1 MKKVRPI
8 SFIVLSI
15 ALSLVLAAC
24 SSTTNLSQIE
34 GAKVEGAEFEEELLT
49 FEELIL
55 RSDVAIVG
63 EYVGMIEHESY
74 IEKKFKVKECLYGDV
89 TDSEIYLYSN
99 IGTGHITEIDY
110 TYEYGADVYEVGMD
124 YILIM
129 EKNQSVMYDHDRY
142 MLAADVF
149 LCENNN
155 EYSLY
160 SQSIDIPTET
170 AVKEFICSI
179 YNSVSHPAVV
189 NVPVSYEN
197 EIQEMVGESEYV
209 GTVRILELVNEGKVH
224 NGNVYRCTVESL
236 SKGSNLNTYDDGTIL
251 IVILKN
257 TVEIDNNY
265 IIGFSPVD
273 EGSLIYTQ
281 STDTSVYNV
290 SNELLSE
297 ISQSVSD

>member
-1 MKKVRPI
+1 MKIVRQI
-8 SFIVLSI
+8 LFIVLSI
-15 ALSLVLAAC
+15 ALLLVLAAC
-24 SSTTNLSQIE
+24 SSTASPSQ
-34 GAKVEGAEFEEELLT
+34 VEGVEFEEELLT

-55 RSDVAIVG
+55 KSDVAIVG
-63 EYVGMIEHESY
+63 EYVEMIEHESY

-99 IGTGHITEIDY
+99 IGTGHIIEIDY
-110 TYEYGADVYEVGMD
+110 TYEYGADIYEVGMD

-129 EKNQSVMYDHDRY
+129 EKYQSVMYDHDRY
-142 MLAADVF
+142 MLDTDVF
-149 LCENNN
+149 LCEDKN

-170 AVKEFICSI
+170 AVKDYICSI
-179 YNSVSHPAVV
+179 YNSVPHPAVV

-236 SKGSNLNTYDDGTIL
+236 SKGSNLNTYDDDTIL

-257 TVEIDNNY
+257 TVEIDNSY

-281 STDTSVYNV
+281 STNTSVYNV
-290 SNELLSE
+290 SNELMSE

>member
-1 MKKVRPI
+1 MKMKKVRPI
-8 SFIVLSI
+8 SFTVLSI

-24 SSTTNLSQIE
+24 SSTANSAQIE
-34 GAKVEGAEFEEELLT
+34 GTEYEQELLT

-55 RSDVAIVG
+55 RSNVAIVG
-63 EYVGMIEHESY
+63 EYIEMIEHDSY
-74 IEKKFKVKECLYGDV
+74 TEKKFTVKECLYGDV
-89 TDSEIYLYSN
+89 TDNEIYLYSN
-99 IGTGHITEIDY
+99 IGTGHITETDY
-110 TYEYGADVYEVGMD
+110 TYEYGADVYEAGMD

-129 EKNQSVMYDHDRY
+129 EKKQSVMYDHDRY

-160 SQSIDIPTET
+160 SKAIDIPAET
-170 AVKEFICSI
+170 TVKEYICSV
-179 YNSVSHPAVV
+179 YNSVPHPVVV
-189 NVPVSYEN
+189 NVPVTYDN

-209 GTVRILELVNEGKVH
+209 GVVKILELVNESKVH
-224 NGNVYRCTVESL
+224 NGNVYKCIVESL
-236 SKGSNLNTYDDGTIL
+236 SKGSNLNTYDDGTFL
-251 IVILKN
+251 MVILKN

-281 STDTSVYNV
+281 STKTSVYNV
-290 SNELLSE
+290 SNELMSE
-297 ISQSVSD
+297 LSQSVSD

>member
-1 MKKVRPI
+1 MKMKKVRPI
-8 SFIVLSI
+8 SFTVLSI

-24 SSTTNLSQIE
+24 SSTANSAQIE
-34 GAKVEGAEFEEELLT
+34 GTEYEQELLT

-55 RSDVAIVG
+55 RSNVAIVG
-63 EYVGMIEHESY
+63 EYIEMVEHDSY
-74 IEKKFKVKECLYGDV
+74 TEKKFTVKECLYGDV
-89 TDSEIYLYSN
+89 TDNEIYLYSN
-99 IGTGHITEIDY
+99 IGTGHITETDY
-110 TYEYGADVYEVGMD
+110 TYEYGADVYEAGMD

-129 EKNQSVMYDHDRY
+129 EKKQSVMYDHDRY

-160 SQSIDIPTET
+160 SKAIDIPAET
-170 AVKEFICSI
+170 TVKEYICSV
-179 YNSVSHPAVV
+179 YNSVPHPVVV
-189 NVPVSYEN
+189 NVPVTYDN

-209 GTVRILELVNEGKVH
+209 GVVKILELVNESKVH
-224 NGNVYRCTVESL
+224 NGNVYKCTVEAL
-236 SKGSNLNTYDDGTIL
+236 SKGSNLNTYEDGTIL
-251 IVILKN
+251 MVILKN

-281 STDTSVYNV
+281 STKTSVYNV
-290 SNELLSE
+290 SNELMSE
-297 ISQSVSD
+297 LSQSVSD

>member
-1 MKKVRPI
+1 MKKVHPL

-15 ALSLVLAAC
+15 SLSLVLAAC
-24 SSTTNLSQIE
+24 SSAPNHSQGE
-34 GAKVEGAEFEEELLT
+34 GSNVEGAEFEEELLT

-63 EYVGMIEHESY
+63 EYIEKIEHESY
-74 IEKKFKVKECLYGDV
+74 MEKKFKVKECLYGDV

-110 TYEYGADVYEVGMD
+110 TYKYGADIYEVGMD

-129 EKNQSVMYDHDRY
+129 ERNQSVMYDHDRY
-142 MLAADVF
+142 LLAADVF
-149 LCENNN
+149 LSENNN

-170 AVKEFICSI
+170 AVKDYICSI
-179 YNSVSHPAVV
+179 YNSVPHPDVV
-189 NVPVSYEN
+189 DVPVSYEN

-224 NGNVYRCTVESL
+224 NGNVYRCTVDSL
-236 SKGSNLNTYDDGTIL
+236 SKGSNLNTNDDGTIL

-290 SNELLSE
+290 SNELMSE

>member
-15 ALSLVLAAC
+15 ALSLALVAC
-24 SSTTNLSQIE
+24 SSTANHSQVE
-34 GAKVEGAEFEEELLT
+34 GVKVEGIEFEEELLT

-63 EYVGMIEHESY
+63 EYVEMIEHESY
-74 IEKKFKVKECLYGDV
+74 TEKKFKVKECLYGDV

-110 TYEYGADVYEVGMD
+110 TYEYGTDVYKVGMN

-129 EKNQSVMYDHDRY
+129 EKKQSVMYDHDRY

-170 AVKEFICSI
+170 AVKDYICSI
-179 YNSVSHPAVV
+179 YNSIPHPAVV

-224 NGNVYRCTVESL
+224 NGNVYRCAVESL

-290 SNELLSE
+290 SNELMSE
-297 ISQSVSD
+297 ISQSISD